1 MEYINKYAIMIMGEF
16 KKLILMGRTKS
27 RNELVF
33 FIFNTL
39 HNIVDSRSYCY
50 CDEKKM
56 ENVKNV
62 KFASFL

>member
-50 CDEKKM
+50 CEKKM
-56 ENVKNV
+56 GNVKNV

>member
-16 KKLILMGRTKS
+16 KTLILMGRTKS
-27 RNELVF
+27 RHELVF
-33 FIFNTL
+33 FILNTL
-39 HNIVDSRSYCY
+39 HNIVESRSYCY

-56 ENVKNV
+56 GNVKNV